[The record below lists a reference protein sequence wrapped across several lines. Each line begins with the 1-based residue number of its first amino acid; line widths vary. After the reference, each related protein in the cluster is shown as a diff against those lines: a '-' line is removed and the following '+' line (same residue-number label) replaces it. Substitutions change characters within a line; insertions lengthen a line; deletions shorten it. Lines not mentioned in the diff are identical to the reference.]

1 MADTVSKTL
10 LFSTDLQQYIFD
22 TSVYPKEHKQLKELR
37 EATFDKYS
45 DKREF
50 SVPVDEG
57 MFLAMVV
64 KLMVAKRTLE
74 IGVFTG
80 YSLLSTALAT
90 PDDGQI
96 TAIDLDREAYEV
108 GLPFMEKAGVAGKI
122 NFVQSDAVSGLD
134 ELLRDGENE
143 GAFDFVF
150 VDADKPSYMTYHER
164 ILKLLRV
171 GGVVAYDNTLW
182 YATVA
187 VDEGSVRDLL
197 RSRTK
202 QEAPEYFIKSRAAL
216 IELNRFLASDQRVE
230 ISQVSIGDGVTLCRR
245 VSYGDGSFTVGNFVT
260 ETMTFG
266 SSGKV
271 DNVALGCGHDNE
283 GLFVGAAGLLGLGG
297 GPLSLTKQIKASS
310 FSYCLVDR
318 DSPRSSTLDFNSADI
333 GAADTV
339 TAPLMKNGKMDTFYY
354 VGLTGVSVG
363 GSPLSIP
370 PSLFQMDD
378 SGSGGI
384 IVDSGTAVT
393 RMQTE
398 AYNSLRDAF
407 VKRTQNL
414 KSAGTFALFDTC
426 YDFSSLSQ
434 VRVPT
439 VAFHFAGDKSW
450 TLPAKN
456 YLIPVDSA
464 GTFCFAFA
472 PTSSPLSIIGNVQQ
486 QGTRVSFDL
495 ANSLVGFSANKC

>member
-1 MADTVSKTL
+1 MASSLLLHLSFLFLFLFPISFSRTVPFEYSQIETAILDVSAALQQTQDVLSYTPQSIQEETTDIAAAETGSFKLRLHPRETL
-10 LFSTDLQQYIFD
+10 TGHTHLDYRSLVASRLARDSARVSSLNAKLVLALGNVSHSDLKPARLESEMLRPEEFSTPVMSGISQGSGEYFSRVGVGSPAGQYYMVLDTGSDVNWLQCQPCIECY
-22 TSVYPKEHKQLKELR
+22 Q
-37 EATFDKYS
+37 
-45 DKREF
+45 
-50 SVPVDEG
+50 
-57 MFLAMVV
+57 
-64 KLMVAKRTLE
+64 
-74 IGVFTG
+74 
-80 YSLLSTALAT
+80 
-90 PDDGQI
+90 
-96 TAIDLDREAYEV
+96 
-108 GLPFMEKAGVAGKI
+108 
-122 NFVQSDAVSGLD
+122 QSDAIY
-134 ELLRDGENE
+134 N
-143 GAFDFVF
+143 
-150 VDADKPSYMTYHER
+150 PSASSSY
-164 ILKLLRV
+164 
-171 GGVVAYDNTLW
+171 
-182 YATVA
+182 
-187 VDEGSVRDLL
+187 
-197 RSRTK
+197 
-202 QEAPEYFIKSRAAL
+202 RALTCNSPQCSAL
-216 IELNRFLASDQRVE
+216 
-230 ISQVSIGDGVTLCRR
+230 QVSSCRSNQCLYQ